1 MKRACLFTI
10 ILCWIVLLPSSSQST
25 PTATLEIKF
34 TGIRNQKGLIGI
46 GINSSPEGW
55 PRKPELEPNWKKSN
69 VVDGVFTA
77 RVENLTYGT
86 YAVSVLDD
94 ENSNLEMDMFI
105 GIPKEGFGFSNN
117 ARVGLSPPKFEECS
131 FILDQP
137 YKQITIDLRYMGKDE

>member
-1 MKRACLFTI
+1 M
-10 ILCWIVLLPSSSQST
+10 
-25 PTATLEIKF
+25 
-34 TGIRNQKGLIGI
+34 
-46 GINSSPEGW
+46 
-55 PRKPELEPNWKKSN
+55 
-69 VVDGVFTA
+69 DGVFTA

>member
-1 MKRACLFTI
+1 M
-10 ILCWIVLLPSSSQST
+10 VLLPSSSQST